1 MTICDVTLDCHARMA
16 RPRDAQ
22 LASVQVA
29 EYADLNQFDP
39 MSVPRLRPNVGM
51 GRPMRELHAWRGD
64 GRHVRDA
71 AADAP
76 ATRPHDSPKLE
87 VLRDPAVRIS
97 KQLEYRKIVEAYEA
111 KHAAGQL
118 KPQEAKPE
126 AASPESRDKPVSK
139 IAERSKP

>member
-1 MTICDVTLDCHARMA
+1 
-16 RPRDAQ
+16 
-22 LASVQVA
+22 
-29 EYADLNQFDP
+29 
-39 MSVPRLRPNVGM
+39 M

-139 IAERSKP
+139 IADGSKPVGWQREDRRNPERSWLPTNETAQMVAGIGIAFSSVAD